1 MKEFKKTEF
10 YLSSDLAILEKATSD
25 IEMTYQD

>member
-10 YLSSDLAILEKATSD
+10 YLSSDLLTREQATSD

>member
-1 MKEFKKTEF
+1 MKEFKKSEF
-10 YLSSDLAILEKATSD
+10 YLSSDLSTLEQATSD